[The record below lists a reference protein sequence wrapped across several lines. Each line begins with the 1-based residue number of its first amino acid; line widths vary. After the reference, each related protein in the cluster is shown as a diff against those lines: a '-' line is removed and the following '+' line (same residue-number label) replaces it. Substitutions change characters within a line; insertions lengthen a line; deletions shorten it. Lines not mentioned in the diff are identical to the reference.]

1 MLFSKCEHKDGLWFC
16 HRRASELEA
25 TNAHP
30 VHGVSYNDIQL
41 YLQWLNAK
49 VGTKAYR
56 LPTEAEWEYAAR
68 AGTQTPFPHG
78 ESITTDQANFSASA
92 DDNLLWLP
100 RGTFVARGHS
110 VTVDAL
116 DAANAWGFRHMA
128 GNLEEMTQSCWT
140 GRHPGWRTS
149 SGYLEVDK
157 GIECRR
163 VVKGGSYILSMN
175 RARPGYRARSE
186 QDARSSRRGFRVVRE
201 LEREE

>member
-1 MLFSKCEHKDGLWFC
+1 M
-16 HRRASELEA
+16 
-25 TNAHP
+25 
-30 VHGVSYNDIQL
+30 SYNDIQL